1 MRLSILVATLVAVMA
16 VSGCKS
22 KATRSDAGAPRPI
35 PAPATTGGYN
45 DTVAQGAT
53 EVSGFDAAQEAE
65 RSLSTN
71 VVYFDFD
78 DTAIKGEYQSV
89 IDSFGAYLR
98 NNPAARVRLEGHADE
113 RGTREYNIGLGERR
127 AIAVESALLSLGV
140 SREQLSLVSYGEER
154 PVDAGHNEQAW
165 ALNRRVQLLRQ

>member
-16 VSGCKS
+16 VGGCKS
-22 KATRSDAGAPRPI
+22 KATRSDLGAPRPI
-35 PAPATTGGYN
+35 ATTSGG
-45 DTVAQGAT
+45 DDAIAQGAN

-71 VVYFDFD
+71 LVYFDFD
-78 DTAIKGEYQSV
+78 DTVIKSEYQPV
-89 IDSFGAYLR
+89 IDRFAAYLR

-154 PVDAGHNEQAW
+154 PVDTEHNEQAW